1 MRILLAA
8 FVIMLAGFASAQE
21 KDRYVGYYYPEVGS
35 QEDFARIIADTP
47 FASRDVRVNFVT
59 TITKAQ
65 LEAPES
71 PRFVLFT
78 KGGDSDTLIMLA
90 LDDDIF
96 KTLYRA
102 RALMAQLTSNIR
114 GTAFFRQQKLEV
126 AGTFYDMLQMM
137 QFKRLV
143 ISDGETWAHQVNF
156 SSGE

>member
-1 MRILLAA
+1 MRTLLAA
-8 FVIMLAGFASAQE
+8 CLILFAGIASTQE
-21 KDRYVGYYYPEVGS
+21 KDKYVGYYYPEVGS

-47 FASRDVRVNFVT
+47 FASRDVRVNFAT

-78 KGGDSDTLIMLA
+78 KGGDSNTLIMLA
-90 LDDDIF
+90 LDDEIF

-137 QFKRLV
+137 RFKRLV
-143 ISDGETWAHQVNF
+143 ISDGETWSHQVNF
-156 SSGE
+156 KRGE